1 MKTKKLFKEK
11 TIYIKNGDML
21 EEVKYKPI
29 KKIIMKILIDKH
41 EEEKVIEQDRIE
53 IWVSEDKMFKINFN
67 QFGELVIN
75 KQTFNDE
82 SSTIIIKPSVSNQI
96 NII

>member
-1 MKTKKLFKEK
+1 
-11 TIYIKNGDML
+11 
-21 EEVKYKPI
+21 
-29 KKIIMKILIDKH
+29 MKILIDKH
-41 EEEKVIEQDRIE
+41 KEEKVIEQDRIE

-82 SSTIIIKPSVSNQI
+82 SSTIIIKPSLSNQI

>member
-1 MKTKKLFKEK
+1 
-11 TIYIKNGDML
+11 
-21 EEVKYKPI
+21 
-29 KKIIMKILIDKH
+29 MKILIDKH
-41 EEEKVIEQDRIE
+41 KEEKVIEQDRIE

-82 SSTIIIKPSVSNQI
+82 SSTIIIKA
-96 NII
+96 

>member
-1 MKTKKLFKEK
+1 
-11 TIYIKNGDML
+11 
-21 EEVKYKPI
+21 
-29 KKIIMKILIDKH
+29 MKILIDKH
-41 EEEKVIEQDRIE
+41 KEEKVIEQDRIE
-53 IWVSEDKMFKINFN
+53 IWVSEDKMFIINFN

>member
-1 MKTKKLFKEK
+1 
-11 TIYIKNGDML
+11 
-21 EEVKYKPI
+21 
-29 KKIIMKILIDKH
+29 MKILIDKH
-41 EEEKVIEQDRIE
+41 NEEKVIEQDRIE

>member
-1 MKTKKLFKEK
+1 
-11 TIYIKNGDML
+11 
-21 EEVKYKPI
+21 
-29 KKIIMKILIDKH
+29 MKILIDNHK
-41 EEEKVIEQDRIE
+41 EEKVIEQDRIE

>member
-1 MKTKKLFKEK
+1 
-11 TIYIKNGDML
+11 
-21 EEVKYKPI
+21 
-29 KKIIMKILIDKH
+29 MKILIDKH
-41 EEEKVIEQDRIE
+41 KEEKVIEQDRIE

-75 KQTFNDE
+75 KQTFNDK
-82 SSTIIIKPSVSNQI
+82 SSTIIIKPRVSNQI

>member
-1 MKTKKLFKEK
+1 
-11 TIYIKNGDML
+11 
-21 EEVKYKPI
+21 
-29 KKIIMKILIDKH
+29 MKILIDKH
-41 EEEKVIEQDRIE
+41 KEEKVIEQDRIE

-96 NII
+96 NIK

>member
-1 MKTKKLFKEK
+1 
-11 TIYIKNGDML
+11 
-21 EEVKYKPI
+21 
-29 KKIIMKILIDKH
+29 MKILIDKH
-41 EEEKVIEQDRIE
+41 KEEQIIEQDRIE

>member
-1 MKTKKLFKEK
+1 M
-11 TIYIKNGDML
+11 
-21 EEVKYKPI
+21 
-29 KKIIMKILIDKH
+29 LIDKH
-41 EEEKVIEQDRIE
+41 KEEKVIEQDRIE

-67 QFGELVIN
+67 QFGELAIN

>member
-1 MKTKKLFKEK
+1 
-11 TIYIKNGDML
+11 
-21 EEVKYKPI
+21 
-29 KKIIMKILIDKH
+29 MKILIDNHK
-41 EEEKVIEQDRIE
+41 EEKVIEQDRIE

-67 QFGELVIN
+67 QFGESVIN

>member
-1 MKTKKLFKEK
+1 
-11 TIYIKNGDML
+11 
-21 EEVKYKPI
+21 
-29 KKIIMKILIDKH
+29 MKILIDKYK
-41 EEEKVIEQDRIE
+41 EEKIIEQDRIE

>member
-1 MKTKKLFKEK
+1 
-11 TIYIKNGDML
+11 
-21 EEVKYKPI
+21 
-29 KKIIMKILIDKH
+29 MKILIDKH
-41 EEEKVIEQDRIE
+41 KEEKIIKQDRIE

-75 KQTFNDE
+75 KQTFNNE

>member
-1 MKTKKLFKEK
+1 
-11 TIYIKNGDML
+11 
-21 EEVKYKPI
+21 
-29 KKIIMKILIDKH
+29 MKILIDKH
-41 EEEKVIEQDRIE
+41 KEEKIIEQDRIE

>member
-1 MKTKKLFKEK
+1 
-11 TIYIKNGDML
+11 
-21 EEVKYKPI
+21 
-29 KKIIMKILIDKH
+29 MKILIDKH

>member
-1 MKTKKLFKEK
+1 
-11 TIYIKNGDML
+11 
-21 EEVKYKPI
+21 
-29 KKIIMKILIDKH
+29 MKILIDKH
-41 EEEKVIEQDRIE
+41 KEEKVIEQDRIE
-53 IWVSEDKMFKINFN
+53 ICVSEDKMFKINFN

>member
-1 MKTKKLFKEK
+1 
-11 TIYIKNGDML
+11 
-21 EEVKYKPI
+21 
-29 KKIIMKILIDKH
+29 MKILIDNHK
-41 EEEKVIEQDRIE
+41 EEKVIEQDRIE

-82 SSTIIIKPSVSNQI
+82 SSTIIIKPNVSNQI

>member
-1 MKTKKLFKEK
+1 MIIYLESTINLLISSGEK
-11 TIYIKNGDML
+11 
-21 EEVKYKPI
+21 
-29 KKIIMKILIDKH
+29 
-41 EEEKVIEQDRIE
+41 EKVIEQDRIE

-67 QFGELVIN
+67 QFGELVVN

-82 SSTIIIKPSVSNQI
+82 SSTIIIKPSVLNQI

>member
-1 MKTKKLFKEK
+1 
-11 TIYIKNGDML
+11 
-21 EEVKYKPI
+21 
-29 KKIIMKILIDKH
+29 MKILIDNHK
-41 EEEKVIEQDRIE
+41 EEKIIEQDRIE

>member
-1 MKTKKLFKEK
+1 
-11 TIYIKNGDML
+11 
-21 EEVKYKPI
+21 
-29 KKIIMKILIDKH
+29 MKILIDKH
-41 EEEKVIEQDRIE
+41 KEEKIIKQDRIE

>member
-1 MKTKKLFKEK
+1 
-11 TIYIKNGDML
+11 
-21 EEVKYKPI
+21 
-29 KKIIMKILIDKH
+29 MKILIDEHK
-41 EEEKVIEQDRIE
+41 EEKVIEQDKIE

>member
-1 MKTKKLFKEK
+1 
-11 TIYIKNGDML
+11 
-21 EEVKYKPI
+21 
-29 KKIIMKILIDKH
+29 MKILIDKH
-41 EEEKVIEQDRIE
+41 KEEKVIEQDRIE

-96 NII
+96 NIV

>member
-1 MKTKKLFKEK
+1 
-11 TIYIKNGDML
+11 
-21 EEVKYKPI
+21 
-29 KKIIMKILIDKH
+29 MKILIDKH
-41 EEEKVIEQDRIE
+41 EEEKIIEQDRIE

-75 KQTFNDE
+75 KQTFNDK

-96 NII
+96 NIK

>member
-1 MKTKKLFKEK
+1 
-11 TIYIKNGDML
+11 
-21 EEVKYKPI
+21 
-29 KKIIMKILIDKH
+29 MKILIDKH

-96 NII
+96 NIK

>member
-1 MKTKKLFKEK
+1 
-11 TIYIKNGDML
+11 
-21 EEVKYKPI
+21 
-29 KKIIMKILIDKH
+29 MKILIDNK
-41 EEEKVIEQDRIE
+41 EEKVIEQDRIE

>member
-1 MKTKKLFKEK
+1 M
-11 TIYIKNGDML
+11 
-21 EEVKYKPI
+21 
-29 KKIIMKILIDKH
+29 LIDKH
-41 EEEKVIEQDRIE
+41 KEEKIIEQDRIE

>member
-1 MKTKKLFKEK
+1 
-11 TIYIKNGDML
+11 
-21 EEVKYKPI
+21 
-29 KKIIMKILIDKH
+29 MKILIDKH
-41 EEEKVIEQDRIE
+41 TEEKIIEQDRIE

>member
-1 MKTKKLFKEK
+1 
-11 TIYIKNGDML
+11 
-21 EEVKYKPI
+21 
-29 KKIIMKILIDKH
+29 MKILIDKH
-41 EEEKVIEQDRIE
+41 KEEKVIEQDRIE

-67 QFGELVIN
+67 QFGELVVN

>member
-1 MKTKKLFKEK
+1 
-11 TIYIKNGDML
+11 
-21 EEVKYKPI
+21 
-29 KKIIMKILIDKH
+29 MKILIDNHK
-41 EEEKVIEQDRIE
+41 EEKIIEQDRIE

-75 KQTFNDE
+75 KQTFNGE

>member
-1 MKTKKLFKEK
+1 
-11 TIYIKNGDML
+11 
-21 EEVKYKPI
+21 
-29 KKIIMKILIDKH
+29 MKILIDNHK
-41 EEEKVIEQDRIE
+41 EEKVIGQDRIE

>member
-1 MKTKKLFKEK
+1 
-11 TIYIKNGDML
+11 
-21 EEVKYKPI
+21 
-29 KKIIMKILIDKH
+29 MKILIDKH
-41 EEEKVIEQDRIE
+41 KEEKVIEQERIE
-53 IWVSEDKMFKINFN
+53 IWVSEDKVFKINFN

>member
-1 MKTKKLFKEK
+1 
-11 TIYIKNGDML
+11 
-21 EEVKYKPI
+21 
-29 KKIIMKILIDKH
+29 MKILIDKH
-41 EEEKVIEQDRIE
+41 NEEKVIEQDRIE

-96 NII
+96 NIK

>member
-1 MKTKKLFKEK
+1 
-11 TIYIKNGDML
+11 
-21 EEVKYKPI
+21 
-29 KKIIMKILIDKH
+29 MKILVDKH
-41 EEEKVIEQDRIE
+41 KEEKVIEQDRIE